1 MLEGISFAAPA
12 LPAIAA
18 HHERVDGS
26 GYPRGL
32 LGPDIPLGARV
43 IAVADGFDARTVG
56 TADAPPLGPQEALV
70 QLAADRG
77 LDPAVVDALAR
88 AVERHGILEVPE
100 GGDWSAGARVG
111 GRGRPASDTGRQ
123 GATATSAAVLAAES
137 LTPSWVIRHD
147 HPRDRSAP

>member
-43 IAVADGFDARTVG
+43 IAVADGFDALTVG
-56 TADAPPLGPQEALV
+56 TPDAAPLSPQEALD
-70 QLAADRG
+70 QLGADRG
-77 LDPAVVDALAR
+77 LDPAIVDALAR
-88 AVERHGILEVPE
+88 AVERHGILEVTE
-100 GGDWSAGARVG
+100 GADWSAGARVG
-111 GRGRPASDTGRQ
+111 GRARPASDTGRP
-123 GATATSAAVLAAES
+123 GAAARSTTVLAAES

-147 HPRDRSAP
+147 HPRHRSEP